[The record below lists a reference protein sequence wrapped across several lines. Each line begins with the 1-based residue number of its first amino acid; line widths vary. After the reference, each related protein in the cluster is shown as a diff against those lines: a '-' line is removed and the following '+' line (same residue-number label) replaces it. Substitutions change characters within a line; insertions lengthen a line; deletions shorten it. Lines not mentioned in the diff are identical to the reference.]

1 MNQIKPGVAAESAA
15 AGTASASEHYS
26 EHCFGFEADFVTS
39 LRCIPIGVRLKL
51 DTCGVKLKLA
61 HWHQFSQVERQQ
73 FTTQPCTTP
82 AEIAAYRNQLQAL
95 VTQKS
100 GAPAKTL
107 AIDPQPPWLAL
118 QIPDTVTQQ
127 ANRHQVSLTSQQW
140 LALTPLQRFALI
152 KLSRPGHENRNF
164 LPALAEFGLLPT

>member
-1 MNQIKPGVAAESAA
+1 MMNQIKTGFETGSAD
-15 AGTASASEHYS
+15 AGTASVS
-26 EHCFGFEADFVTS
+26 EHCFDFEADFVTS

-61 HWHQFSQVERQQ
+61 HWHQFSQGERQQ

-82 AEIAAYRNQLQAL
+82 AEVAAYRDQLQTL

-107 AIDPQPPWLAL
+107 AIDPQPPWLEP

-127 ANRHQVSLTSQQW
+127 ANRHEVALTSQQW